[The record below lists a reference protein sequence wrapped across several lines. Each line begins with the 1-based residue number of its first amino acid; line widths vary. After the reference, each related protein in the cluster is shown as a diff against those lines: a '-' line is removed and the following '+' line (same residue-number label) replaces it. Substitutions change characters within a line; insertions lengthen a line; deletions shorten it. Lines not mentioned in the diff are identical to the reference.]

1 MKARE
6 MYDFSNKTIIITGA
20 SGGIGTAL
28 SRELDRRGAKL
39 VLADINF
46 NGLESSASGLTSN
59 PLIIKC
65 DITDRADVKTLV
77 ESAVNRFL
85 KIDILINN
93 AGIIRPALFENC
105 SYENIDD
112 QMKVNFI
119 GAVNC
124 TKEVLAV
131 MIPAKRGHIVTIS
144 SLAGLVP
151 ETYSSIYT
159 ASKFALRGFFLT
171 LGIELRK
178 HNIKVSTIFPDSVD
192 TPMLKYEASH
202 GGSPLT
208 FLGDPQSPGKSPE
221 KIVKAVIRAIEKGS
235 PEICS
240 PASTGTFSRIIMCW
254 PWLVT
259 KLWPLLERL
268 GEKNKKTY
276 IN

>member
-1 MKARE
+1 
-6 MYDFSNKTIIITGA
+6 MYDFSDKTIIITGA

-28 SRELDRRGAKL
+28 AKELDRRGANL
-39 VLADINF
+39 VLADINL
-46 NGLESSASGLTSN
+46 NGLKSLASDLKSG
-59 PLIIKC
+59 PLIVQC
-65 DITDRADVKTLV
+65 DITDRSDVKKLV
-77 ESAVNRFL
+77 EAAVNRSS

-105 SYENIDD
+105 SYDNIDA
-112 QMKVNFI
+112 QMKVNFM

-124 TKEVLAV
+124 SKEVLAV
-131 MIPAKRGHIVTIS
+131 MIPAKQGHVVTIS

-171 LGIELRK
+171 LAIELRK

-208 FLGDPQSPGKSPE
+208 FLGDAQKPE
-221 KIVKAVIRAIEKGS
+221 KIVQAVIKSIEKGS
-235 PEICS
+235 PEICA
-240 PASTGTFSRIIMCW
+240 PASTGIISRIIMCW
-254 PWLVT
+254 PWIVT
-259 KLWPLLERL
+259 KLWPVLERM
-268 GEKNKKTY
+268 GEKNKKS
-276 IN
+276 I

>member
-1 MKARE
+1 
-6 MYDFSNKTIIITGA
+6 MYDFKNKVIMITGA
-20 SGGIGTAL
+20 SGGIGSAL
-28 SRELDRRGAKL
+28 AKELDARGAKL
-39 VLADINF
+39 ILADINL
-46 NGLESSASGLTSN
+46 NGLEATASVLTSR
-59 PLIIKC
+59 PLIIQC
-65 DITDRADVKTLV
+65 DITDRTEVKGLV
-77 ESAVNRFL
+77 ESAL
-85 KIDILINN
+85 KIFSKIDVLINN

-105 SYENIDD
+105 SYEDVD
-112 QMKVNFI
+112 AQMKVNFM

-124 TKEVLAV
+124 SKEVVSV
-131 MIPAKRGHIVTIS
+131 MIPARQGHIVTIS

-208 FLGDPQSPGKSPE
+208 FLSNAQSPE
-221 KIVKAVIRAIEKGS
+221 KIVQTVIRALEKNR
-235 PEICS
+235 PEIYS
-240 PASTGTFSRIIMCW
+240 PASSGIFSRTIMCW

-259 KLWPLLERL
+259 KLWPLLEKL
-268 GEKNKKTY
+268 GEKNKKSY
-276 IN
+276 QFEK

>member
-1 MKARE
+1 
-6 MYDFSNKTIIITGA
+6 MYDFSSKTIIITGA

-28 SRELDRRGAKL
+28 ARWLDKKGAKL
-39 VLADINF
+39 VLADINVVS
-46 NGLESSASGLTSN
+46 LESLVSSLATGH
-59 PLIIKC
+59 LIVKC
-65 DITDRADVKTLV
+65 DITERADVRTLI
-77 ESAVNRFL
+77 ESAVREFSAV
-85 KIDILINN
+85 DILINN
-93 AGIIRPALFENC
+93 AGIIRPALFEDC
-105 SYENIDD
+105 SYENIDA
-112 QMKVNFI
+112 QMKVNFM

-124 TKEVLAV
+124 TKEALAV
-131 MIPAKRGHIVTIS
+131 MIPVKRGHIVTIS

-208 FLGDPQSPGKSPE
+208 FLGDPQSPE
-221 KIVKAVIRAIEKGS
+221 KIVRAVITAIEKGS
-235 PEICS
+235 PEIYA
-240 PASTGTFSRIIMCW
+240 PASTGIFSAMLMCW

-259 KLWPLLERL
+259 KLWPQLERV
-268 GEKNKKTY
+268 GEKNKKSY
-276 IN
+276 VDR

>member
-1 MKARE
+1 
-6 MYDFSNKTIIITGA
+6 MYDFSNKTIVITGA

-28 SRELDRRGAKL
+28 ARELDRRRAKL

-46 NGLESSASGLTSN
+46 SGLESSASGLTSN

-65 DITDRADVKTLV
+65 DITDRADVKKLV

-93 AGIIRPALFENC
+93 AGIIRPALFEDC
-105 SYENIDD
+105 SYEDIDA
-112 QMKVNFI
+112 QMKVNFM

-124 TKEVLAV
+124 SKEVVAV
-131 MIPAKRGHIVTIS
+131 MIPAKQGHIVTIS

-208 FLGDPQSPGKSPE
+208 FLSDAQSPE
-221 KIVKAVIRAIEKGS
+221 KIVQAVIKAIEKSS
-235 PEICS
+235 PEIYS
-240 PASTGTFSRIIMCW
+240 PASTGIFSKIIMCW

-268 GEKNKKTY
+268 GEKNKKSY
-276 IN
+276 IKRC

>member
-1 MKARE
+1 
-6 MYDFSNKTIIITGA
+6 MYDFSNKTIVITGA

-28 SRELDRRGAKL
+28 ARELDRRGAHL
-39 VLADINF
+39 VLADINLA
-46 NGLESSASGLTSN
+46 GLQSTASALTSDH
-59 PLIIKC
+59 LVVKC
-65 DITDRADVKTLV
+65 DITDRAEVKKLV
-77 ESAVNRFL
+77 ESAVNKFS

-93 AGIIRPALFENC
+93 AGIIRPALFEDC
-105 SYENIDD
+105 SYENIDA
-112 QMKVNFI
+112 QMNVNFM

-124 TKEVLAV
+124 SKEVLSV
-131 MIPAKRGHIVTIS
+131 MVPAKQGHIVTIS

-178 HNIKVSTIFPDSVD
+178 HNIRVSTIFPDSVD
-192 TPMLKYEASH
+192 TPMLKYEFSH

-208 FLGDPQSPGKSPE
+208 FLGDAQSPE
-221 KIVKAVIRAIEKGS
+221 KIVQAVLRAVDKNS

-240 PASTGTFSRIIMCW
+240 PASTGIVSRMLMCW

-259 KLWPLLERL
+259 KLWPQLEQM
-268 GEKNKKTY
+268 GEKNKKSMAK
-276 IN
+276 

>member
-1 MKARE
+1 
-6 MYDFSNKTIIITGA
+6 MYDFTNKTVLITGA

-28 SRELDRRGAKL
+28 ARELDRRKANL
-39 VLADINF
+39 VLADINYS
-46 NGLESSASGLTSN
+46 GLESSASGLASN
-59 PLIIKC
+59 PLLVKC
-65 DITDRADVKTLV
+65 DITDRADVKKLV
-77 ESAVNRFL
+77 ESAINRFS

-93 AGIIRPALFENC
+93 AGIIRPALFEDC
-105 SYENIDD
+105 SYENIDA
-112 QMKVNFI
+112 QMQVNFM

-124 TKEVLAV
+124 SKEVLTV
-131 MIPAKRGHIVTIS
+131 MIPAEQGRIVTIS

-192 TPMLKYEASH
+192 TPMLKYEFSH

-208 FLGDPQSPGKSPE
+208 FLGDAQSPE
-221 KIVKAVIRAIEKGS
+221 KIVQAVIRAIDKGS
-235 PEICS
+235 PEICA
-240 PASTGTFSRIIMCW
+240 PASTGNFSRVLMCW

-259 KLWPLLERL
+259 KLWPQLERL
-268 GEKNKKTY
+268 GEKNKNSMTK
-276 IN
+276 

>member
-1 MKARE
+1 

-20 SGGIGTAL
+20 SGGIGSAL
-28 SRELDRRGAKL
+28 ARELDKRKAKL
-39 VLADINF
+39 VFADINI
-46 NGLESSASGLTSN
+46 NGLESSISDLTSN

-65 DITDRADVKTLV
+65 DITDRADVKKLV
-77 ESAVNRFL
+77 ESAVNKFS

-93 AGIIRPALFENC
+93 AGIIRPALFEDC
-105 SYENIDD
+105 SYEDIDA
-112 QMKVNFI
+112 QMKVNFM

-124 TKEVLAV
+124 SKEVMAV
-131 MIPAKRGHIVTIS
+131 MIPAKQGHIVTIS

-171 LGIELRK
+171 LAIELRR

-208 FLGDPQSPGKSPE
+208 FLSNAQSPE
-221 KIVKAVIRAIEKGS
+221 KIVQAVIKAIEKS
-235 PEICS
+235 RPEICS
-240 PASTGTFSRIIMCW
+240 PASSGIFSRIIMCW

-259 KLWPLLERL
+259 KLWPLLEWL
-268 GEKNKKTY
+268 GEKNKKSY
-276 IN
+276 IKGVLK